1 MTVAITNLK
10 DLIQP
15 GYDPEWGNPRFLDS
29 EGQPVAGIYADVE
42 NDDYHAIPALSSSKL
57 KKFSSSPALYYR
69 EYVAPLNRN
78 KIASSVKAFAAG
90 TLTHGLVL
98 EPERCNDLYWYHLNP
113 ADHPTALHTVDD
125 IKAAITAAGHKPKGT
140 RKSDFIEQLRA
151 VAPEVADTVFDEM
164 ANRHL
169 MTWLRS
175 RNLPWMKPDLAKMPD
190 VIQTIEQAYEL
201 CAAKGITP
209 VSDQF
214 DDLVVQLVDAD
225 PETHTVAKAIA
236 DWELGVFALPQC
248 QALLDEF
255 VLDPITYQDGH
266 RARQTVRKH
275 VRANSLLQNGVAEL
289 TMIAQD
295 PETGLWVKAK
305 FDWLRYDLISVD
317 LKTTRDTE
325 PDRSSYQ
332 FRDLGYDLQDAFYC
346 HVASLLG
353 INIRAFCFVCVEFAD
368 MDNCEVYELSERVRS
383 RAEQRRRGLMQE
395 LQSCIARDF
404 WYGYNPSQTTMVLD
418 W

>member
-1 MTVAITNLK
+1 
-10 DLIQP
+10 
-15 GYDPEWGNPRFLDS
+15 
-29 EGQPVAGIYADVE
+29 
-42 NDDYHAIPALSSSKL
+42 
-57 KKFSSSPALYYR
+57 
-69 EYVAPLNRN
+69 
-78 KIASSVKAFAAG
+78 
-90 TLTHGLVL
+90 
-98 EPERCNDLYWYHLNP
+98 
-113 ADHPTALHTVDD
+113 
-125 IKAAITAAGHKPKGT
+125 
-140 RKSDFIEQLRA
+140 
-151 VAPEVADTVFDEM
+151 
-164 ANRHL
+164 
-169 MTWLRS
+169 
-175 RNLPWMKPDLAKMPD
+175 
-190 VIQTIEQAYEL
+190 
-201 CAAKGITP
+201 
-209 VSDQF
+209 
-214 DDLVVQLVDAD
+214 
-225 PETHTVAKAIA
+225 
-236 DWELGVFALPQC
+236 
-248 QALLDEF
+248 
-255 VLDPITYQDGH
+255 
-266 RARQTVRKH
+266 
-275 VRANSLLQNGVAEL
+275 
-289 TMIAQD
+289 MIAQD